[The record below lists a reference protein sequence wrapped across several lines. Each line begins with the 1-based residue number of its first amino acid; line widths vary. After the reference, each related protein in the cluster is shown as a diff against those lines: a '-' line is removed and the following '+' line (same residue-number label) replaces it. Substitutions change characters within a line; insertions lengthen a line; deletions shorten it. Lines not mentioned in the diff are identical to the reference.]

1 MSREKIKVPGKV
13 YEELIALQREIHF
26 TQDHQDTVKKAED
39 RGYMNAANW
48 IRQNE
53 HAYKIGFAWG
63 FESMG
68 DEPQGTL
75 REIPTREMPAQKRT
89 ITRPEKQVLEPRSSN
104 EARPIK
110 RSSSGS
116 KSGSKSGSR
125 SSGGFLAGIKNWF
138 GKYF

>member
-26 TQDHQDTVKKAED
+26 TQDHQDTIKKAED

-53 HAYKIGFAWG
+53 RAYKIGFAWG
-63 FESMG
+63 FESDG
-68 DEPQGTL
+68 EAPQGSL
-75 REIPTREMPAQKRT
+75 RDIPEREAPAPRRT
-89 ITRPEKQVLEPRSSN
+89 ISRPATMQPRSSG
-104 EARPIK
+104 K
-110 RSSSGS
+110 KSSGS
-116 KSGSKSGSR
+116 G
-125 SSGGFLAGIKNWF
+125 SSGGIIAGIKNWL

>member
-26 TQDHQDTVKKAED
+26 TQDHQDTIKKAQD

-53 HAYKIGFAWG
+53 NAYKIGFAWG
-63 FESMG
+63 FEPLDD
-68 DEPQGTL
+68 DEPKGML
-75 REIPTREMPAQKRT
+75 RDIPERETPAPKRT
-89 ITRPEKQVLEPRSSN
+89 ISRPTPSQSKKSQ
-104 EARPIK
+104 K
-110 RSSSGS
+110 SSGS
-116 KSGSKSGSR
+116 
-125 SSGGFLAGIKNWF
+125 GGILAGIRNWL